1 MPESMDVEPHRLQE
15 NIAEAHEALDEKTAG
30 DRPPGWLRYVG
41 LTAAIFAVVAAI
53 AALRSGALINEATI
67 DQIKASDTWTEYQA
81 SREKEHLY
89 TIALDE
95 MTDRGS
101 KNASRMDSYRTQIA
115 KEAGKEKPLAAHARE
130 LEEESAAEVRR
141 HHAFE
146 YAVALLQVAI
156 ALGAVAALARFK
168 PAWFVSLAAGA
179 IGVAVFIW
187 GFTL

>member
-1 MPESMDVEPHRLQE
+1 MTDHMEVEPHRLQE
-15 NIAEAHEALDEKTAG
+15 SIEEAHDELNKG
-30 DRPPGWLRYVG
+30 EGGVPIWLRYVG
-41 LTAAIFAVVAAI
+41 VAAALFAVVAAI

-67 DQIKASDTWTEYQA
+67 DQIKASDTWNEYQV
-81 SREKEHLY
+81 SRQKEHLY

-95 MTDRGS
+95 MADRGS
-101 KNASRMDSYRTQIA
+101 KNVARMREYRAEVAREIA
-115 KEAGKEKPLAAHARE
+115 KEAPLAVQARK
-130 LEEESAAEVRR
+130 LEEESAEEVHR

-168 PAWFVSLAAGA
+168 PAWYVSLAAGLS
-179 IGVAVFIW
+179 GLAVFAW

>member
-1 MPESMDVEPHRLQE
+1 MEVEPHRLQE
-15 NIAEAHEALDEKTAG
+15 SIEEAHEELNAKRGEERVPT
-30 DRPPGWLRYVG
+30 WLRYVG
-41 LTAAIFAVVAAI
+41 VSAALFAVIAAI

-67 DQIKASDTWTEYQA
+67 DQIKASDRWNEYQV
-81 SREKEHLY
+81 SRQKEHLY

-101 KNASRMDSYRTQIA
+101 KNVVRMRSYRGEVA
-115 KEAGKEKPLAAHARE
+115 KEVSKEAPLATEARR
-130 LEEESAAEVRR
+130 LEEESAGEIRR

-168 PAWFVSLAAGA
+168 PAWFVSMAAGIIGA
-179 IGVAVFIW
+179 IIFAW
-187 GFTL
+187 GFAL

>member
-1 MPESMDVEPHRLQE
+1 MTDHLEVEPHRLQE
-15 NIAEAHEALDEKTAG
+15 SIAEAREELAERTGERIPA
-30 DRPPGWLRYVG
+30 WLKYVG
-41 LTAAIFAVVAAI
+41 LSAAIFAVIAAI

-101 KNASRMDSYRTQIA
+101 KNTARMRAYRSQIDKEVA
-115 KEAGKEKPLAAHARE
+115 KERPLAALARKR
-130 LEEESAAEVRR
+130 EEESAVEIRR

-146 YAVALLQVAI
+146 YSVALLQVGI

-168 PAWFVSLAAGA
+168 LAWYVSLAAGIIGIA
-179 IGVAVFIW
+179 IFSW
-187 GFTL
+187 GFAL